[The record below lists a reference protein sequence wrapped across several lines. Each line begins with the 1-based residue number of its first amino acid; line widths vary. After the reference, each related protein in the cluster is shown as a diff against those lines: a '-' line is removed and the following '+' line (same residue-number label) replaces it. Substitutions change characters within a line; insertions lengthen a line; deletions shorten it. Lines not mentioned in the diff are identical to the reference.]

1 MVPAEGGFDG
11 ISLEPGIV
19 AGFVAT
25 VVSDLEVKAGS
36 FPEGEG
42 LSGSGVTPAGTTVE
56 DGLWCVREGS
66 LMHLRVGIVH

>member
-1 MVPAEGGFDG
+1 MVPAEGGWDG
-11 ISLEPGIV
+11 VSLEPGTI

-42 LSGSGVTPAGTTVE
+42 LSCFGVTPSGATVE
-56 DGLWCVREGS
+56 GGLW
-66 LMHLRVGIVH
+66 

>member
-1 MVPAEGGFDG
+1 MTPVVPAGSWDG
-11 ISLEPGIV
+11 VSLEPGPI

-42 LSGSGVTPAGTTVE
+42 LCCSGVTPSGATVE
-56 DGLWCVREGS
+56 GGLW
-66 LMHLRVGIVH
+66 